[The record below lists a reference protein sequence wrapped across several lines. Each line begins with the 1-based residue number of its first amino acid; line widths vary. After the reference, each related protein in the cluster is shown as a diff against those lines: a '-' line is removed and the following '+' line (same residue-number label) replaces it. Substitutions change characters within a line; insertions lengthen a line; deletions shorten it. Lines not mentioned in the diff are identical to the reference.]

1 MSASAPRKHGDT
13 SHGVHIVHQVF
24 GSSAI
29 DLSVVPRL
37 SSDRR
42 IGGLLYVA
50 EPVHRS
56 LENGHCIVSLT
67 RRHCLQIYIEF
78 ECPRVFVNEVTGF
91 SNIVVDINDLENSDG
106 VRDALHINVPTLL
119 TVNLVFDES
128 VSLISDENL
137 AGWGPLFKPAREI
150 YTAADDGVVHP
161 IVAAKISDCTEP
173 GVNSSST
180 TWRLFNARGSPDAIQ
195 FAHFLAH
202 GDRHF
207 YACHRIRLH
216 AFGLRVAEEDE
227 DGIADVFIYRSTKFE
242 GDLRHLREIVVEE
255 LRQVLGFQPFSRL
268 GETFEVREKDGQFL
282 SPTGHCHVATTSEDR
297 FIYLW

>member
-1 MSASAPRKHGDT
+1 MRTHCSSNTKECERRRSRKRCARAPATAGWAGNSLEFNVRERAPPAWDT
-13 SHGVHIVHQVF
+13 SHDVHIVHQIF

-29 DLSVVPRL
+29 DLSVVPGL
-37 SSDRR
+37 SSDRQ

-67 RRHCLQIYIEF
+67 RGHCLQIYIEF
-78 ECPRVFVNEVTGF
+78 ECPIVFVNEVTGF
-91 SNIVVDINDLENSDG
+91 SNIVVDINDQENSDG

-128 VSLISDENL
+128 VGLIRDENL
-137 AGWGPLFKPAREI
+137 AGRGRLFKPAREI
-150 YTAADDGVVHP
+150 YAAADDRVVHP
-161 IVAAKISDCTEP
+161 IVAAEISDCTEP

-195 FAHFLAH
+195 FAHFRAH

-216 AFGLRVAEEDE
+216 ASG
-227 DGIADVFIYRSTKFE
+227 
-242 GDLRHLREIVVEE
+242 
-255 LRQVLGFQPFSRL
+255 
-268 GETFEVREKDGQFL
+268 
-282 SPTGHCHVATTSEDR
+282 SPGR
-297 FIYLW
+297 RRR